1 MDFFVSSHNP
11 HSKTTLT
18 THPFNFN
25 AAMSV
30 DSQNPYRMAEM
41 ALELQIERLR
51 VAEITNARDAALHRL
66 FDAYAHITEKN
77 ALIEK
82 FQAERDGADGG
93 AAPGLLKSE
102 SESDPQAAAV
112 DVDALN
118 AHIRTLKSTTEELR
132 AEIAELNSKLTECP
146 LPAPPPPTPV
156 SPASPSSSSSK
167 PSYTENSRTKVTGLL
182 REFFV
187 WRLNSF
193 IQPAGRV
200 EVSTETEFPTK
211 VDAGVATEVEVGIE
225 QAVCLYLC
233 LQSFACIEIQLTF
246 FNI

>member
-1 MDFFVSSHNP
+1 M
-11 HSKTTLT
+11 LA

-30 DSQNPYRMAEM
+30 DPQNPYRMAEM

-82 FQAERDGADGG
+82 FQAERDGA

-118 AHIRTLKSTTEELR
+118 AHIRTLESTTEELR

-146 LPAPPPPTPV
+146 VPAPPPPTPV

-167 PSYTENSRTKVTGLL
+167 PSYMENSRTKVTGLL
-182 REFFV
+182 REFCV

-193 IQPAGRV
+193 IQPAARV

-211 VDAGVATEVEVGIE
+211 VDAGVATEVDVGIE
-225 QAVCLYLC
+225 QTVCLHFR
-233 LQSFACIEIQLTF
+233 LQVFAWIEIM
-246 FNI
+246 N